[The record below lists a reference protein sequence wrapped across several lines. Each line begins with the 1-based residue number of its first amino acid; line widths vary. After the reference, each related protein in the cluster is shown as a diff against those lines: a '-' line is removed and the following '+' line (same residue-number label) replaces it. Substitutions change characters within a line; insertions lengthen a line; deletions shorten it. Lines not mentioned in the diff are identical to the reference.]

1 MEVNT
6 VLSKS
11 EIMPEVYKITGH
23 TGVKSGDV
31 DKISST
37 EDDLNILDSYF
48 GESIS
53 AIADIISRQG
63 YLSDETSELST
74 FCLTLPANWNK
85 NAKSALEKTIRQYAV
100 NYICMQWFNLSKK
113 DEVKYYGEV
122 CDNLAISIKKY
133 LLERERPK
141 RN

>member
-1 MEVNT
+1 MEISIALN
-6 VLSKS
+6 KI

-23 TGVKSGDV
+23 TGAKSGDV

-48 GESIS
+48 GEAIS
-53 AIADIISRQG
+53 GIADIISRQG
-63 YLSDETSELST
+63 YLSAETSDVST
-74 FCLTLPANWNK
+74 FCLTLPANWK
-85 NAKSALEKTIRQYAV
+85 LKVKSALDKAMKQYTI

-122 CDNLAISIKKY
+122 CDSLAISIKKY
-133 LLERERPK
+133 LLEREKPI

>member
-1 MEVNT
+1 MEINIA
-6 VLSKS
+6 LNKI

-23 TGVKSGDV
+23 TGAKSGDI

-48 GESIS
+48 GEAIS
-53 AIADIISRQG
+53 GIADIISRQG
-63 YLSDETSELST
+63 YLYEETPDVSV
-74 FCLTLPANWNK
+74 FCLTLPANWK
-85 NAKSALEKTIRQYAV
+85 LKVKSVLEKTVKQYAI

-122 CDNLAISIKKY
+122 CDSLAITIKKY
-133 LLERERPK
+133 LLEREKPI

>member
-1 MEVNT
+1 MEINT
-6 VLSKS
+6 TLNKI

-23 TGVKSGDV
+23 TGAKSGDI

-48 GESIS
+48 GEAIS
-53 AIADIISRQG
+53 GIADIISRQG
-63 YLSDETSELST
+63 YLSEETSDIST
-74 FCLTLPANWNK
+74 FCLTLPANWK
-85 NAKSALEKTIRQYAV
+85 LKVKSALDKAMKQYTI

-122 CDNLAISIKKY
+122 CDSLAISIKKY
-133 LLERERPK
+133 LLEREKPI

>member
-1 MEVNT
+1 
-6 VLSKS
+6 
-11 EIMPEVYKITGH
+11 MPEVYKITGH
-23 TGVKSGDV
+23 TGAKSGDI

-53 AIADIISRQG
+53 GIADIISRQG
-63 YLSDETSELST
+63 YLSEETSEAST
-74 FCLTLPANWNK
+74 FCLTLPANWK
-85 NAKSALEKTIRQYAV
+85 LKVKSVLDKAMKQYAI

-122 CDNLAISIKKY
+122 CDSLSISIKKY
-133 LLERERPK
+133 LLEREKPI